1 MDLLQLALEGMAGS
15 GDMVEPLRS
24 KAALTPEAWR
34 AKPQGRQ
41 VGKWDSTRASLD
53 LKKWGHQG
61 QRPKNRMTQV
71 RAEAWEEL

>member
-1 MDLLQLALEGMAGS
+1 
-15 GDMVEPLRS
+15 MVEPLRS
-24 KAALTPEAWR
+24 KAALTPEARR

-61 QRPKNRMTQV
+61 QRPKNRDDTGESRGLGGALAPQ
-71 RAEAWEEL
+71 R